1 MSPLAVSR
9 EDFLRALFEGAKGKI
24 ELRALAPD
32 GRIVGQCFSDVG
44 NGAWREAFLTQHA
57 RANVF
62 FGVANRKGN
71 SGKLEQ
77 CLTVGALWADIDFK
91 TVSEEEARELA
102 MAFAIPPSIALLSG
116 GGAHLYWLLR
126 ERLGV
131 GDLALLPALRGLAAV
146 LHADRAA
153 AEPARVLR
161 VPGTKNYKYDPPREV
176 VITQFYPDRRVTL
189 AEILR
194 HLPAEP
200 AENNGQRSTFQVPDL
215 IVEGARNDTVY
226 KLGRSLKARGLSP
239 DGIAAALRAE
249 NAARCAPPLDEA
261 ELAELVAHVIEQPD
275 RPRLESAQPLGPEAA
290 NGASGSEVAPTPPV
304 SWTLYD
310 GAAAWGFPALA
321 YLVDDLLPLK
331 GLVWWGGL
339 PKRGK
344 SLLLL
349 YVCLCIAVGR
359 QAVAGHFAIQRRPRI
374 LYVSEEDGGAR
385 LQARRDDILA
395 AWGADGTLA
404 TGAICFVI
412 RPHLDLFNAAH
423 VRWLRETCLSEHITV
438 LVLDTWTALSPGADP
453 VGAQDQTRLAQVVA
467 ALCVAI
473 DGLVIV
479 VDHSRKNRPDGAL
492 LSSADIL
499 GPSQKWQRAEHI
511 VMLDALGDGRRL
523 EVFLESKDAE
533 GSRFFLDRAA
543 KDSGTEK
550 FTYAGTV
557 TAVVEASREK
567 GALNRAKV
575 LDTLRRIAPVSGS
588 AASIQALQVSG
599 LDLSRDTIRAHLAA
613 LIREDKA
620 GALGTGK
627 ATRYWAVVNAPETST
642 SPKRADPN
650 E

>member
-1 MSPLAVSR
+1 
-9 EDFLRALFEGAKGKI
+9 
-24 ELRALAPD
+24 
-32 GRIVGQCFSDVG
+32 VGVTFSDLG
-44 NGAWREAFLTQHA
+44 NGAWRESFLVQHA
-57 RANVF
+57 NANIF
-62 FGVANRKGN
+62 FGVADRKGA
-71 SGKLEQ
+71 SGKLEN
-77 CLTVGALWADIDFK
+77 CLTVGCLWVDIDFK
-91 TVSEEEARELA
+91 MVPEEEARQLVT
-102 MAFAIPPSIALLSG
+102 AFPIRPSIALRSG
-116 GGAHLYWLLR
+116 GGVHAYWLLR
-126 ERLGV
+126 ERLAV
-131 GDLALLPALRGLAAV
+131 DDLTLLPALRGLAA
-146 LHADRAA
+146 LLRADRAA

-161 VPGTKNYKYDPPREV
+161 VPGTRNFKYDPPREV
-176 VITQFYPDRRVTL
+176 VITQFHPDQRVAL

-194 HLPAEP
+194 HLPAPGED
-200 AENNGQRSTFQVPDL
+200 NGHRPTFRMPVQ
-215 IVEGARNDTVY
+215 IIEGARNDTLY
-226 KLGRSLKARGLSP
+226 KLGRSLKAKGLTP
-239 DGIAAALRAE
+239 QAITATLEIE
-249 NAARCAPPLDEA
+249 NAQRCAPPLAQA
-261 ELAELVAHVIEQPD
+261 ELGDLVAHVIEQPD
-275 RPRLESAQPLGPEAA
+275 RPRSDPALGPEAA
-290 NGASGSEVAPTPPV
+290 NGAPGPEVPSPV
-304 SWTLYD
+304 SWTLHD
-310 GAAAWGFPALA
+310 GAATWAFPALA
-321 YLVDDLLPLK
+321 YLVDDLLPHK

-349 YVCLCIAVGR
+349 YVCLCIAAGR
-359 QAVAGHFAIQRRPRI
+359 KEVAGHFPVQSRPRI
-374 LYVSEEDGGAR
+374 LYVSEEDGGGR

-395 AWGADGTLA
+395 AWGADGALA
-404 TGAICFVI
+404 PGAICFVI

-423 VRWLRETCLSEHITV
+423 VRWLRETCLREHITV

-467 ALCVAI
+467 ALCAAI

-543 KDSGTEK
+543 RASGMEK

-567 GALNRAKV
+567 GASNRAKV

-588 AASIQALQVSG
+588 AVSIQALQVAG

-627 ATRYWAVVNAPETST
+627 ATRYWGVVNAPEMPASLK
-642 SPKRADPN
+642 PGYPN